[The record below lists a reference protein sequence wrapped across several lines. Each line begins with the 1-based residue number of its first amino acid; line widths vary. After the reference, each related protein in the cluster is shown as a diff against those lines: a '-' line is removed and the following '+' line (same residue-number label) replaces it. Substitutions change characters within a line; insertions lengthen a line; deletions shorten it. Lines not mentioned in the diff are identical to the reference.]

1 MKVIIDQDFEGYP
14 DAPDRP
20 GRHFKAGAEP
30 IEVPDAFGKMIV
42 AKGHAHAA
50 PADVAAAPVP
60 AVEHKSP

>member
-1 MKVIIDQDFEGYP
+1 MKVIIDQNFEGYP

-20 GRHFKAGAEP
+20 GRHFRAGPEP
-30 IEVPDAFGKMIV
+30 IEVPDAFGKLII

-50 PADVAAAPVP
+50 ATDVAHAPAP